1 MINTQNMKD
10 QKVKISGSLI
20 FWISKRFFDL
30 FISFLLL
37 FVLIPLIPI
46 IGIINR
52 FYNEGPIFYVQK
64 RMGKDC
70 MPFYVIKFRTM
81 INIDI
86 IERKHYEPLETDR
99 ITALGNVLRKFRLD
113 ELPQIINVLKGDMS
127 LIGPRPD
134 YYEHAVMFLE
144 DDINYRYRHVI
155 RPGISGLSQIRLGY
169 AEGVY
174 ATRKKSK
181 VDIFYIENANFFLD
195 FKIFCSTIF
204 TIFWRLGT

>member
-20 FWISKRFFDL
+20 FWLSKRFFDL

-37 FVLIPLIPI
+37 FVLIPLIPL
-46 IGIINR
+46 IGILNR

-70 MPFYVIKFRTM
+70 MPFYAIKLRTM
-81 INIDI
+81 INIDTI
-86 IERKHYEPLETDR
+86 KRKHDEPLETDR
-99 ITALGNVLRKFRLD
+99 ITVLGNVLRKFRID
-113 ELPQIINVLKGDMS
+113 ELPQIINVIKGDMS

-169 AEGVY
+169 AEGID
-174 ATRKKSK
+174 ATRKKSR
-181 VDIFYIENANFFLD
+181 VDIFYIKNANFFLD
-195 FKIFCSTIF
+195 FKIFYSTIF
-204 TIFWRLGT
+204 IILWRSGT